1 MIKLVLDTNVFISGI
16 FWSGTPAKILNAWH
30 EKMIKIVSSLEILD
44 EYSRVGE
51 ILTKKYPGVD
61 IAPFINL
68 MIKDCEFFTPIKLKN
83 PISRDP
89 DDDKFIAVA
98 LAANC
103 HLIVSG
109 DNDLLSITG
118 YKDIEI
124 INPNEFV
131 KKYLR
136 NKSV

>member
-1 MIKLVLDTNVFISGI
+1 MTKLVLDTNVFISGI
-16 FWSGTPAKILNAWH
+16 FWSGPPAKILNAWH
-30 EKMIKIVSSLEILD
+30 EKVKIVCSLEILD
-44 EYSRVGE
+44 EYSRVSD
-51 ILTKKYPGVD
+51 ILAKKYPNVD

-68 MIKDCEFFTPIKLKN
+68 MIRDSELFTPIKLKTS
-83 PISRDP
+83 ISRDP

-109 DNDLLSITG
+109 DNDLLSVTR

-131 KKYLR
+131 NKYL
-136 NKSV
+136 K

>member
-1 MIKLVLDTNVFISGI
+1 MIKLILDTNVFISGV

-30 EKMIKIVSSLEILD
+30 EKMLKIVSSLEILD
-44 EYSRVGE
+44 EYSRVGD
-51 ILTKKYPGVD
+51 ILTKKYPSVD

-68 MIKDCEFFTPIKLKN
+68 MIKDCEFFTPIKLKT
-83 PISRDP
+83 PVSRDP

-109 DNDLLSITG
+109 DNDLLSVTG

-131 KKYLR
+131 KKYL
-136 NKSV
+136 K

>member
-1 MIKLVLDTNVFISGI
+1 MIKLILDTNVFISGI
-16 FWSGTPAKILNAWH
+16 FWSGPPAKILDAWH
-30 EKMIKIVSSLEILD
+30 GKKIKIVCSLEILD
-44 EYSRVGE
+44 EYSRVAD
-51 ILTKKYPGVD
+51 ILSVKYPSID

-68 MIKDCEFFTPIKLKN
+68 VIREGELFTPIKLKTSV
-83 PISRDP
+83 SRDP

-109 DNDLLSITG
+109 DNDLLSVTG
-118 YKDIEI
+118 YQEIEI

-131 KKYLR
+131 KKYL
-136 NKSV
+136 K

>member
-1 MIKLVLDTNVFISGI
+1 MTKLVLDTNVFVSGI
-16 FWSGTPAKILNAWH
+16 FWSGPPAKILNAWH
-30 EKMIKIVSSLEILD
+30 EKKIKIVCSLEILD
-44 EYSRVGE
+44 EYSRVSD
-51 ILTKKYPGVD
+51 ILLKKYPSVD

-68 MIKDCEFFTPIKLKN
+68 MIRDSELFTPIRLKT

-109 DNDLLSITG
+109 DNDLLSVTG

-131 KKYLR
+131 SKYL
-136 NKSV
+136 K

>member
-1 MIKLVLDTNVFISGI
+1 MIKLILDTNVFISGI

-30 EKMIKIVSSLEILD
+30 EKMLKIVSSLEILD
-44 EYSRVGE
+44 EYSRVGDL
-51 ILTKKYPGVD
+51 LTKKYPRVD
-61 IAPFINL
+61 ITPFINL
-68 MIKDCEFFTPIKLKN
+68 MIRDCEFFTPIKLKT
-83 PISRDP
+83 PVSRDP

-109 DNDLLSITG
+109 DNDLLSVTG
-118 YKDIEI
+118 YNNIEI

-131 KKYLR
+131 KKYL
-136 NKSV
+136 K